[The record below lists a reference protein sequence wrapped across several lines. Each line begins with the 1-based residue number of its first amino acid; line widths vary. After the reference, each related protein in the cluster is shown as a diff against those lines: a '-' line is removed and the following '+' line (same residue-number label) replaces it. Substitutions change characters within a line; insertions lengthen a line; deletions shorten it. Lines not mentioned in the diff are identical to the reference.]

1 MNTRNIGNEAK
12 INPKTGRID
21 THSPQTTKE
30 RNESMISV
38 MDVLVIF
45 LSGFISAKVCDYVH
59 ELEREENE
67 A

>member
-1 MNTRNIGNEAK
+1 MADGSIIIDT
-12 INPKTGRID
+12 RID
-21 THSPQTTKE
+21 TGGVSKGMNAV